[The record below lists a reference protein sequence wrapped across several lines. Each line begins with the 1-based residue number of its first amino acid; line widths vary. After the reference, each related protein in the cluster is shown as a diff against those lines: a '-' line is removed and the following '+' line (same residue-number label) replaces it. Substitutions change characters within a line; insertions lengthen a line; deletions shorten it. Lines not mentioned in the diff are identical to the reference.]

1 MKISEKKHLQ
11 RALLAVCF
19 MAAEHEHKSVG
30 ALGQVHYMTPVVNL
44 ADAICK
50 AAIAAFVDRDDIA
63 LHLHIH
69 SHVME
74 VAGCRP
80 VHVGDL
86 HLAVI
91 PTHII
96 PLILIKF
103 KSSR

>member
-1 MKISEKKHLQ
+1 MV
-11 RALLAVCF
+11 LLA
-19 MAAEHEHKSVG
+19 ANLEHKNVV
-30 ALGQVHYMTPVVNL
+30 AFGQIFYIKPVVNL
-44 ADAICK
+44 ADTIYK
-50 AAIAAFVDRDDIA
+50 AAVAAFVDSNHIA
-63 LHLHIH
+63 LQLHIH

-96 PLILIKF
+96 PLILIKAF
-103 KSSR
+103 CLGTGEMLPA

>member
-1 MKISEKKHLQ
+1 M
-11 RALLAVCF
+11 LLI
-19 MAAEHEHKSVG
+19 AAEHEHKSIG
-30 ALGQVHYMTPVVNL
+30 ALGQILYMTPVVNL
-44 ADAICK
+44 ADAIYK
-50 AAIAAFVDRDDIA
+50 ASFTAFVDSNHIA

-69 SHVME
+69 NHVME

-96 PLILIKF
+96 PLILIKAF
-103 KSSR
+103 CLGTGEMLPA